1 MSRFY
6 QKAIERL
13 DRIDPMQAG
22 TLLRGLAAE
31 NDLLAMV
38 LESMTDGVIV
48 LDEAHGVRLV
58 NKAAERL
65 LPFAADELT
74 GRSVWQAI
82 DDEQVAAFLR
92 DTLIGADRVLDG
104 EFTLEGAHAAT
115 LEITIVPLVR
125 DRHIEGSLVHV
136 VDVTERRSEEA
147 RLRRAESLASMTTLA
162 AGVAHEIRNPL
173 TSMSIHLQLIQ
184 RALRRSEAVP
194 AEIDESLR
202 TMTAEIQRLNKIVVD
217 FLFAVR
223 PMNSELREG
232 DINDV
237 LRPLLAFLRP
247 ELSASGIEVVEKLAA
262 RLPPAQIDE
271 RLLREAL
278 LNIVK
283 NAQAAMAAGGTL
295 AVGTVLE
302 GERIRITVRDTGT
315 GIPDDI
321 ADKIFEPYFTTR
333 DFGSGLGLTLT
344 YKIIKE
350 HAGDIEVASRP
361 GVGTTLR
368 VSIPVSPRARRMLEY
383 QAVAG

>member
-13 DRIDPMQAG
+13 DRLDPLQAG
-22 TLLRGLAAE
+22 TLLRGLAAD

-38 LESMTDGVIV
+38 LESMTDGIIV
-48 LDEAHGVRLV
+48 LDDAHLINRI

-74 GRSVWQAI
+74 GRAVWQVV

-92 DTLIGADRVLDG
+92 DSLIGSDRVLDG

-115 LEITIVPLVR
+115 LEITIAPLVR
-125 DRHIEGSLVHV
+125 DRRIEGSVVLVT
-136 VDVTERRSEEA
+136 DVTERRAEAA
-147 RLRRAESLASMTTLA
+147 RLRRAEHLASMTTLA

-184 RALRRSEAVP
+184 RALRTAP
-194 AEIDESLR
+194 AEIDESLHA
-202 TMTAEIQRLNKIVVD
+202 MTEEIQRLNKIVVD

-232 DINDV
+232 DVNDV

-247 ELSASGIEVVEKLAA
+247 ELKASGIKVVEKLAA

-283 NAQAAMAAGGTL
+283 NAQAAMASGGTL
-295 AVGTVLE
+295 TVGTALE
-302 GERIRITVRDTGT
+302 GERICITVRDTGA

-321 ADKIFEPYFTTR
+321 TDKIFEPYFTTR
-333 DFGSGLGLTLT
+333 EFGSGLGLTLT
-344 YKIIKE
+344 YKIIRE
-350 HAGDIEVASRP
+350 HAGDIEVSSKP
-361 GVGTTLR
+361 GAGATFR
-368 VSIPVSPRARRMLEY
+368 ARIPVSPHARRMLEF

>member
-13 DRIDPMQAG
+13 DRIDTMQAG

-38 LESMTDGVIV
+38 LESMTDGIIV

-65 LPFAADELT
+65 LPFAADEPT
-74 GRSVWQAI
+74 GRSVWQVI

-92 DTLIGADRVLDG
+92 DTLIGSDRVLDG

-136 VDVTERRSEEA
+136 VDITERRSEEA
-147 RLRRAESLASMTTLA
+147 RLRRAENLASITTLA

-184 RALRRSEAVP
+184 RALRRSETVS

-350 HAGDIEVASRP
+350 HAGDIEVTSKP

>member
-1 MSRFY
+1 MSRFF

-13 DRIDPMQAG
+13 NRLDPMQAG
-22 TLLRGLAAE
+22 TLLRGLAGE

-38 LESMTDGVIV
+38 LESMTDGIIV
-48 LDEAHGVRLV
+48 LDEVHAIRLI

-74 GRSVWQAI
+74 GRAVWQVV

-92 DTLIGADRVLDG
+92 DTLIGSDRVLDG

-125 DRHIEGSLVHV
+125 HRHIEGSLVHV
-136 VDVTERRSEEA
+136 DDITERRSEEA

-184 RALRRSEAVP
+184 RALGGGETLP
-194 AEIDESLR
+194 DEIGESLN
-202 TMTAEIQRLNKIVVD
+202 TMTEEIHRLNKIVVD

-223 PMNSELREG
+223 PMNSKLREG

-247 ELSASGIEVVEKLAA
+247 ELSASGIEVVEKLAS
-262 RLPPAQIDE
+262 RLPPAQLDE

-283 NAQAAMAAGGTL
+283 NAKAAMPAGGTL
-295 AVGTVLE
+295 TVGTVLE
-302 GERIRITVRDTGT
+302 GERICIIVRDTGT
-315 GIPDDI
+315 GIPEDVT
-321 ADKIFEPYFTTR
+321 DKIFEPYFTTR
-333 DFGSGLGLTLT
+333 EFGSGLGLTLT

-350 HAGDIEVASRP
+350 HAGDIEVSSKP
-361 GVGTTLR
+361 GAGATFR
-368 VSIPVSPRARRMLEY
+368 VCIPVSPRARRMLEF
-383 QAVAG
+383 QGVAG

>member
-1 MSRFY
+1 MSRFF

-13 DRIDPMQAG
+13 NRLDPMQAG
-22 TLLRGLAAE
+22 TLLRGLAGE

-38 LESMTDGVIV
+38 LESMTDGIIV
-48 LDEAHGVRLV
+48 LDEVHAIRSI

-74 GRSVWQAI
+74 GRAVWQVV

-92 DTLIGADRVLDG
+92 DTLIGSDRVLDG

-125 DRHIEGSLVHV
+125 HRHIEGSLVHV
-136 VDVTERRSEEA
+136 DDITERRSEEA

-184 RALRRSEAVP
+184 RALGGGDTLP
-194 AEIDESLR
+194 DEIGESLN
-202 TMTAEIQRLNKIVVD
+202 TMTEEIQRLNKIVVD

-223 PMNSELREG
+223 PMNSNLREG

-237 LRPLLAFLRP
+237 LRHLLAFLRP
-247 ELSASGIEVVEKLAA
+247 ELSASGIEVVEKLAS
-262 RLPPAQIDE
+262 RLPPAQLDE

-283 NAQAAMAAGGTL
+283 NAKAAMPAGGTL
-295 AVGTVLE
+295 TVGTVLE
-302 GERIRITVRDTGT
+302 GERICIIVRDTGT
-315 GIPDDI
+315 GIPEDVT
-321 ADKIFEPYFTTR
+321 DKIFEPYFTTR
-333 DFGSGLGLTLT
+333 EFGSGLGLTLT

-350 HAGDIEVASRP
+350 HAGDIEVSSKP
-361 GVGTTLR
+361 GAGATFR
-368 VSIPVSPRARRMLEY
+368 VCIPVSPRARRMLEF
-383 QAVAG
+383 QGVAG

>member
-13 DRIDPMQAG
+13 DRLDPMQAG
-22 TLLRGLAAE
+22 TLLRGLSAE

-38 LESMTDGVIV
+38 LEAMTDGIIV
-48 LDEAHGVRLV
+48 LDEAHAIRLI
-58 NKAAERL
+58 NKAAERM
-65 LPFAADELT
+65 LPFAGDELT
-74 GRSVWQAI
+74 GRAVWQVV

-92 DTLIGADRVLDG
+92 DTLIGSDRVLDG

-125 DRHIEGSLVHV
+125 DRRIDGSLVHL
-136 VDVTERRSEEA
+136 DDITERRSEEA

-184 RALRRSEAVP
+184 RSLGGQTVP
-194 AEIDESLR
+194 AEIDESLS
-202 TMTAEIQRLNKIVVD
+202 TMTEEIQRLNKIVVD

-232 DINDV
+232 DVNDV
-237 LRPLLAFLRP
+237 LQPLLAFLRP
-247 ELSASGIEVVEKLAA
+247 ELSASGIEVVEKLAS
-262 RLPPAQIDE
+262 RLPPAPIDE

-283 NAQAAMAAGGTL
+283 NAKAAMPAGGTL
-295 AVGTVLE
+295 TVGTMLD
-302 GERIRITVRDTGT
+302 GERIRITVQDNGT

-333 DFGSGLGLTLT
+333 EFGSGLGLTLT

-350 HAGDIEVASRP
+350 HAGDIEVSSRP
-361 GVGTTLR
+361 GAGTTFR
-368 VSIPVSPRARRMLEY
+368 VCIPVSPRARRMVEY
-383 QAVAG
+383 QAVAK

>member
-13 DRIDPMQAG
+13 DRIDTMQAG

-38 LESMTDGVIV
+38 LESMTDGIIV

-65 LPFAADELT
+65 LPFAADDPT
-74 GRSVWQAI
+74 GRSVWQVI

-92 DTLIGADRVLDG
+92 DTLIGSDRVLDG

-125 DRHIEGSLVHV
+125 DRRIEGSLVHV
-136 VDVTERRSEEA
+136 VDITERRSEEA
-147 RLRRAESLASMTTLA
+147 RLRRAENLASITTLA

-184 RALRRSEAVP
+184 RALRRSETVS

-350 HAGDIEVASRP
+350 HAGDIEVASKP
-361 GVGTTLR
+361 GVGTTLH

>member
-1 MSRFY
+1 MSRFF

-13 DRIDPMQAG
+13 NRLDPMQAG
-22 TLLRGLAAE
+22 TLLRGLAGE

-38 LESMTDGVIV
+38 LESMTDGIIV
-48 LDEAHGVRLV
+48 LDEVHAIRSI

-74 GRSVWQAI
+74 GRAVWQVV

-92 DTLIGADRVLDG
+92 DTLIGSDRVLDG

-125 DRHIEGSLVHV
+125 HRHIEGSLVHV
-136 VDVTERRSEEA
+136 DDITERRSEET

-184 RALRRSEAVP
+184 RALGGGDTLP
-194 AEIDESLR
+194 DEIGESLN
-202 TMTAEIQRLNKIVVD
+202 TMTEEIQRLNKIVVD

-223 PMNSELREG
+223 PMNSNLREG

-237 LRPLLAFLRP
+237 LRHLLAFLRP
-247 ELSASGIEVVEKLAA
+247 ELSASGIEVVEKLAS
-262 RLPPAQIDE
+262 RLPPAQLDE

-283 NAQAAMAAGGTL
+283 NAKAAMPAGGTL
-295 AVGTVLE
+295 TVGTVLE
-302 GERIRITVRDTGT
+302 GERICIIVRDTGT
-315 GIPDDI
+315 GIPEDVT
-321 ADKIFEPYFTTR
+321 DKIFEPYFTTR
-333 DFGSGLGLTLT
+333 EFGSGLGLTLT

-350 HAGDIEVASRP
+350 HAGDIEVSSKP
-361 GVGTTLR
+361 GAGATFR
-368 VSIPVSPRARRMLEY
+368 VCIPVSPRARRMLEF
-383 QAVAG
+383 QGVAG

>member
-13 DRIDPMQAG
+13 DRLDPMQAG
-22 TLLRGLAAE
+22 TLLRGLSAE

-38 LESMTDGVIV
+38 LEAMTDGIIV
-48 LDEAHGVRLV
+48 LDEAHGIRLI
-58 NKAAERL
+58 NKAAERM
-65 LPFAADELT
+65 LPFAGDELT
-74 GRSVWQAI
+74 GRAVWQVV

-92 DTLIGADRVLDG
+92 DTLIGSDRVLDG
-104 EFTLEGAHAAT
+104 EFTLEGSHAAT

-125 DRHIEGSLVHV
+125 DRRIDGSLVHLD
-136 VDVTERRSEEA
+136 DVTDRRSEEA

-184 RALRRSEAVP
+184 RSLGGQTVP
-194 AEIDESLR
+194 EEIDESLS
-202 TMTAEIQRLNKIVVD
+202 TMTEEIQRLNKIVVD

-237 LRPLLAFLRP
+237 LHPLLAFLRP
-247 ELSASGIEVVEKLAA
+247 ELSASGIDVVEKLAP

-271 RLLREAL
+271 RLMREAL

-283 NAQAAMAAGGTL
+283 NAKAAMPAGGTL
-295 AVGTVLE
+295 TVGTLLD
-302 GERIRITVRDTGT
+302 GERIRITVQDNGI

-333 DFGSGLGLTLT
+333 EFGSGLGLTLT

-350 HAGDIEVASRP
+350 HAGDIDVSSRP
-361 GVGTTLR
+361 GAGTTFR
-368 VSIPVSPRARRMLEY
+368 VRIPVSPRARRMVEY
-383 QAVAG
+383 QAVAK

>member
-13 DRIDPMQAG
+13 DRLDPMQAG
-22 TLLRGLAAE
+22 TLLRGLSAE

-38 LESMTDGVIV
+38 LEAMTDGIIV
-48 LDEAHGVRLV
+48 LDEAHGIRLI
-58 NKAAERL
+58 NKAAERM
-65 LPFAADELT
+65 LPFAGDELT
-74 GRSVWQAI
+74 GRAVWQVV

-92 DTLIGADRVLDG
+92 DTLIGSDRVLDG
-104 EFTLEGAHAAT
+104 EFRLEGAHAAT

-125 DRHIEGSLVHV
+125 DRRIDGSLVHL
-136 VDVTERRSEEA
+136 DDITERRSEEA

-184 RALRRSEAVP
+184 RSLGGQPAP
-194 AEIDESLR
+194 AEIDESLS
-202 TMTAEIQRLNKIVVD
+202 TMTEEIQRLNKIVVD

-232 DINDV
+232 DVNDV
-237 LRPLLAFLRP
+237 LHPLLAFLRP

-262 RLPPAQIDE
+262 RLPPAHIDE

-283 NAQAAMAAGGTL
+283 NAKAAMPAGGTL
-295 AVGTVLE
+295 TVGTALD
-302 GERIRITVRDTGT
+302 GERIRITVQDNGT
-315 GIPDDI
+315 GIPEDI
-321 ADKIFEPYFTTR
+321 TDKIFEPYFTTR
-333 DFGSGLGLTLT
+333 EFGSGLGLTLT

-350 HAGDIEVASRP
+350 HAGDIEVSSRP
-361 GVGTTLR
+361 GAGTTFR
-368 VSIPVSPRARRMLEY
+368 VYIPVSPRARRMLEFR
-383 QAVAG
+383 G

>member
-6 QKAIERL
+6 QKVIERL
-13 DRIDPMQAG
+13 DRIDTMQAG

-38 LESMTDGVIV
+38 LESMTDGIIV

-65 LPFAADELT
+65 LPFAADEPT
-74 GRSVWQAI
+74 GRSVWQVI

-92 DTLIGADRVLDG
+92 DTLIGSDRVLDG

-136 VDVTERRSEEA
+136 VDITERRSEEA
-147 RLRRAESLASMTTLA
+147 RLRRAENLASITTLA

-184 RALRRSEAVP
+184 RALRRSETVS

-350 HAGDIEVASRP
+350 HAGDIEVASKP

>member
-13 DRIDPMQAG
+13 DRIDTMQAG

-38 LESMTDGVIV
+38 LESMTDGIIV

-65 LPFAADELT
+65 LPFAADEPT
-74 GRSVWQAI
+74 GRSVWQVI

-92 DTLIGADRVLDG
+92 DTLIGSDRVLDG

-125 DRHIEGSLVHV
+125 DRQIEGSLVHV
-136 VDVTERRSEEA
+136 VDITERRSEEA
-147 RLRRAESLASMTTLA
+147 RLRRAENLASITTLA

-184 RALRRSEAVP
+184 RALRRSETVS

-350 HAGDIEVASRP
+350 HAGDIEVASKP

>member
-38 LESMTDGVIV
+38 LESMTDGIIV

-74 GRSVWQAI
+74 GRPVWQVI

-92 DTLIGADRVLDG
+92 DTLIGSDRVLDG

-136 VDVTERRSEEA
+136 DDITERRSEEA

-184 RALRRSEAVP
+184 RALRGSETVA

-350 HAGDIEVASRP
+350 HAGDVEVSSKP

>member
-38 LESMTDGVIV
+38 LESMTDGIIV
-48 LDEAHGVRLV
+48 LDEAHCVRLV

-74 GRSVWQAI
+74 GRSVWQVI

-92 DTLIGADRVLDG
+92 DTLIGSDRVLDG

-136 VDVTERRSEEA
+136 DDVTERRSEEA

-184 RALRRSEAVP
+184 RALRRSDAVS

-350 HAGDIEVASRP
+350 HAGDIEVASKP

>member
-13 DRIDPMQAG
+13 DRIDTMQAG

-38 LESMTDGVIV
+38 LESMTDGIIV

-65 LPFAADELT
+65 LPFAADEPT
-74 GRSVWQAI
+74 GRSVWQVI

-92 DTLIGADRVLDG
+92 DTLIGSDRVLDG

-136 VDVTERRSEEA
+136 VDITERRSEEA
-147 RLRRAESLASMTTLA
+147 RLRRAENLASITTLA

-184 RALRRSEAVP
+184 RALRRSETVS

-350 HAGDIEVASRP
+350 HAGDIEVASKP

>member
-1 MSRFY
+1 MSRFF

-13 DRIDPMQAG
+13 NRLDPMQAG
-22 TLLRGLAAE
+22 TLLRGLAGE

-38 LESMTDGVIV
+38 LESMTDGIIV
-48 LDEAHGVRLV
+48 LDEVHAIRSI

-74 GRSVWQAI
+74 GRAVWQVV

-92 DTLIGADRVLDG
+92 DTLIGSDRVLDG

-125 DRHIEGSLVHV
+125 HRHIEGSLVHV
-136 VDVTERRSEEA
+136 DDITERRSEET

-184 RALRRSEAVP
+184 RALGGGDTLP
-194 AEIDESLR
+194 DEIGESLN
-202 TMTAEIQRLNKIVVD
+202 TMTEEIQRLNKIVVD

-223 PMNSELREG
+223 PMNSNLREG

-237 LRPLLAFLRP
+237 LRHLLAFLRP
-247 ELSASGIEVVEKLAA
+247 ELSASGIEVVEKLAS
-262 RLPPAQIDE
+262 RLPPAQLDE

-283 NAQAAMAAGGTL
+283 NAKAAMPAGGTL
-295 AVGTVLE
+295 TVGTVLE
-302 GERIRITVRDTGT
+302 GERICITVRDTGT
-315 GIPDDI
+315 GIPEDVT
-321 ADKIFEPYFTTR
+321 DKIFEPYFTTR
-333 DFGSGLGLTLT
+333 EFGSGLGLTLT

-350 HAGDIEVASRP
+350 HAGDIEVSSKP
-361 GVGTTLR
+361 GAGATFR
-368 VSIPVSPRARRMLEY
+368 VCIPVSLRARRMLEF
-383 QAVAG
+383 QGVAG

>member
-13 DRIDPMQAG
+13 DRLDPMQAG
-22 TLLRGLAAE
+22 TLLRGLSAE

-38 LESMTDGVIV
+38 LEAMTDGIIV
-48 LDEAHGVRLV
+48 LDEAHAIRLI
-58 NKAAERL
+58 NKAAERM
-65 LPFAADELT
+65 LPFTGDELT
-74 GRSVWQAI
+74 GRAVWQVV

-92 DTLIGADRVLDG
+92 DTLIGSDRVLDG

-125 DRHIEGSLVHV
+125 DRRIDGSLVHL
-136 VDVTERRSEEA
+136 DDITERRSEEA

-184 RALRRSEAVP
+184 RSLGGQTVP
-194 AEIDESLR
+194 AEIDESLS
-202 TMTAEIQRLNKIVVD
+202 TMTEEIQRLNKIVVD

-232 DINDV
+232 DVNDV
-237 LRPLLAFLRP
+237 LQPLLAFLRP
-247 ELSASGIEVVEKLAA
+247 ELSASGIEVVEKLAS
-262 RLPPAQIDE
+262 RLPPAPIDE

-283 NAQAAMAAGGTL
+283 NAKAAMPAGGTL
-295 AVGTVLE
+295 TVGTMLD
-302 GERIRITVRDTGT
+302 GERIRITVQDNGT

-333 DFGSGLGLTLT
+333 EFGSGLGLTLT

-350 HAGDIEVASRP
+350 HAGDIEVSSRP
-361 GVGTTLR
+361 GAGTTFR
-368 VSIPVSPRARRMLEY
+368 VCIPVSPRARRMVEY
-383 QAVAG
+383 QAVAK

>member
-13 DRIDPMQAG
+13 DRLDPMQAG
-22 TLLRGLAAE
+22 TLLRDLAAE

-38 LESMTDGVIV
+38 LESMTDGIIV
-48 LDEAHGVRLV
+48 LDEAHGIRLI

-65 LPFAADELT
+65 LPFAADEPT
-74 GRSVWQAI
+74 GRAVWQVI
-82 DDEQVAAFLR
+82 GDEQVAAFLR
-92 DTLIGADRVLDG
+92 DSLVGSDRVLDG

-115 LEITIVPLVR
+115 LEITVVPLVR
-125 DRHIEGSLVHV
+125 GRRIEGSLVHV
-136 VDVTERRSEEA
+136 DDITERRAEAA
-147 RLRRAESLASMTTLA
+147 RLRRAEHLASMTTLA

-184 RALRRSEAVP
+184 RALRGLKTAP
-194 AEIDESLR
+194 AEIDESLQ
-202 TMTAEIQRLNKIVVD
+202 TMTEEIQRLNKIVVD

-232 DINDV
+232 DVNDV
-237 LRPLLAFLRP
+237 LRPLLTFLRP
-247 ELSASGIEVVEKLAA
+247 ELNASGIEVVERLAA

-295 AVGTVLE
+295 TVGTALE
-302 GERIRITVRDTGT
+302 GERICITVRDTGT

-321 ADKIFEPYFTTR
+321 TDKIFEPYFTTR
-333 DFGSGLGLTLT
+333 EFGSGLGLTLT
-344 YKIIKE
+344 YKIIRE
-350 HAGDIEVASRP
+350 HAGDIEVSSKP
-361 GVGTTLR
+361 GAGTTFR
-368 VSIPVSPRARRMLEY
+368 ARIPVSPHARRMLEY

>member
-13 DRIDPMQAG
+13 DRIDTMQAG

-38 LESMTDGVIV
+38 LESMTDGIIV

-65 LPFAADELT
+65 LPFAADEPT
-74 GRSVWQAI
+74 GRSVWQVI

-92 DTLIGADRVLDG
+92 DTLIGSDRVLDG

-136 VDVTERRSEEA
+136 VDITERRSEEA
-147 RLRRAESLASMTTLA
+147 RLRRAENLASITTLA

-184 RALRRSEAVP
+184 RALRRSETVS
-194 AEIDESLR
+194 AEIDESLH

-350 HAGDIEVASRP
+350 HAGDIEVASKP

>member
-13 DRIDPMQAG
+13 DRLDPMQAG
-22 TLLRGLAAE
+22 TLLRGLSAE

-38 LESMTDGVIV
+38 LEAMTHGIIV
-48 LDEAHGVRLV
+48 LDEAHAIRLI
-58 NKAAERL
+58 NKAAERM
-65 LPFAADELT
+65 LPFAGDELT
-74 GRSVWQAI
+74 GRAVWQVG

-92 DTLIGADRVLDG
+92 DTLIGSDRVLDG

-125 DRHIEGSLVHV
+125 DRRIDGSLVHL
-136 VDVTERRSEEA
+136 DDITERRSEEA

-184 RALRRSEAVP
+184 RSLGGQTVP
-194 AEIDESLR
+194 AEIDESLS
-202 TMTAEIQRLNKIVVD
+202 TMTEEIQRLNKIVVD

-232 DINDV
+232 DVNDV
-237 LRPLLAFLRP
+237 LQPLLAFLRP
-247 ELSASGIEVVEKLAA
+247 ELSASGIEVVEKLAS
-262 RLPPAQIDE
+262 RLPPAPIDE

-283 NAQAAMAAGGTL
+283 NAKAAMPAGGTL
-295 AVGTVLE
+295 TVGTMLD
-302 GERIRITVRDTGT
+302 GERIRITVQDNGT

-333 DFGSGLGLTLT
+333 EFGSGLGLTLT

-350 HAGDIEVASRP
+350 HAGDIEVSSRP
-361 GVGTTLR
+361 GAGTTFR
-368 VSIPVSPRARRMLEY
+368 VCIPVSPRARRMVEY
-383 QAVAG
+383 QAVAK

>member
-1 MSRFY
+1 VSRFF

-13 DRIDPMQAG
+13 NRLDPMQAG
-22 TLLRGLAAE
+22 TLMRGLAGE

-38 LESMTDGVIV
+38 LESMTDGIIV
-48 LDEAHGVRLV
+48 LDEVHAIRLI

-74 GRSVWQAI
+74 GRAVWQVV

-92 DTLIGADRVLDG
+92 DTLIGSDHVLDG

-125 DRHIEGSLVHV
+125 DRRIEGSLVHV
-136 VDVTERRSEEA
+136 DDITERRSEEA

-184 RALRRSEAVP
+184 RSLSGGQTVP
-194 AEIDESLR
+194 AEIDESLN
-202 TMTAEIQRLNKIVVD
+202 TMTEEIQRLNKIVVD

-237 LRPLLAFLRP
+237 LGPLLAFLRP
-247 ELSASGIEVVEKLAA
+247 ELSASGIQVVEKLAT

-283 NAQAAMAAGGTL
+283 NAKAAMPVGGTL
-295 AVGTVLE
+295 TVGTALA
-302 GERIRITVRDTGT
+302 GERICVTLRDNGT

-321 ADKIFEPYFTTR
+321 TDKIFEPYFTTR
-333 DFGSGLGLTLT
+333 EFGSGLGLTLT

-350 HAGDIEVASRP
+350 HAGDIEVTSKP
-361 GVGTTLR
+361 GAGTTFR
-368 VSIPVSPRARRMLEY
+368 VCIPVSPRARRMLEF

>member
-13 DRIDPMQAG
+13 DRLDPMQAG
-22 TLLRGLAAE
+22 TLLRGLSAE

-38 LESMTDGVIV
+38 VEAMTDGIIV
-48 LDEAHGVRLV
+48 LDEAHGIRLI
-58 NKAAERL
+58 NKAAERM
-65 LPFAADELT
+65 LPFAGDELT
-74 GRSVWQAI
+74 GRAVWQVV

-92 DTLIGADRVLDG
+92 DTLIGSDRVLDG
-104 EFTLEGAHAAT
+104 EFTLEGSHAAT

-125 DRHIEGSLVHV
+125 DRRIDGSLVHLD
-136 VDVTERRSEEA
+136 DVTDRRSEEA

-184 RALRRSEAVP
+184 RSLGGQTVP
-194 AEIDESLR
+194 EEIDESLS
-202 TMTAEIQRLNKIVVD
+202 TMTEEIQRLNKIVVD

-237 LRPLLAFLRP
+237 LHPLLAFLRP
-247 ELSASGIEVVEKLAA
+247 ELSASGIDVVEKLAP

-271 RLLREAL
+271 RLMREAL

-283 NAQAAMAAGGTL
+283 NAKAAMPAGGTL
-295 AVGTVLE
+295 TVGTVLD
-302 GERIRITVRDTGT
+302 GERIRITVQDNGI

-333 DFGSGLGLTLT
+333 EFGSGLGLTLT

-350 HAGDIEVASRP
+350 HAGDIDVSSRP
-361 GVGTTLR
+361 GAGTTFR
-368 VSIPVSPRARRMLEY
+368 VRIPVSPRARRMVEY
-383 QAVAG
+383 QAVAK